1 MGTARPTTG
10 SASDQ
15 GRRRYNA
22 DALAVWAHGG
32 GLGVAVADGI
42 GDTAAAYGAAHV
54 AADTAARAAAGGGA
68 LDALLAARAAIVG
81 GRDTRAGDAV
91 LVVAALRAG
100 GGEIAWVGDC
110 RAYFFDGA
118 GVRQLTA
125 DQTMAAAVRE
135 AGVATPPPRW
145 EHVVTASVRSASAAN
160 GGAGADPGRGGQAG
174 ARHRRGAPGA
184 LPRGDRGGAGPRP
197 RPGHGGAGAHRPRP
211 AGRGRRQRER
221 HGRRGAAGA
230 CAARPAHRHRPGV
243 PRGGPGKPPTPPDR
257 ESPFPRRRVS
267 VSATASLRFRDGESP
282 FSGWRR
288 PDTGCRLSQR
298 RGNARAY
305 GRGGGSGGEAL
316 LGDPQVDREVGA
328 RGRVGGEVEVAAAG
342 AAAAVGPQRR
352 APSASS
358 SRAAASAASRVG

>member
-15 GRRRYNA
+15 GRRRFNA

-81 GRDTRAGDAV
+81 GRDTGAGDAV

-118 GVRQLTA
+118 GVRLLTA

-135 AGVATPPPRW
+135 AGVAAAPRW
-145 EHVVTASVRSASAAN
+145 EHVVTASVRSASAASAGRARIPEGWGRLALVTDGVHRELSPAEIAAVLAHGHDPATAARELTDLALLA
-160 GGAGADPGRGGQAG
+160 GGGDNASATVVEVPLV
-174 ARHRRGAPGA
+174 PA
-184 LPRGDRGGAGPRP
+184 LPAQRTDTS
-197 RPGHGGAGAHRPRP
+197 P
-211 AGRGRRQRER
+211 A
-221 HGRRGAAGA
+221 
-230 CAARPAHRHRPGV
+230 
-243 PRGGPGKPPTPPDR
+243 
-257 ESPFPRRRVS
+257 FP
-267 VSATASLRFRDGESP
+267 
-282 FSGWRR
+282 
-288 PDTGCRLSQR
+288 
-298 RGNARAY
+298 
-305 GRGGGSGGEAL
+305 
-316 LGDPQVDREVGA
+316 
-328 RGRVGGEVEVAAAG
+328 EVAAE
-342 AAAAVGPQRR
+342 AADTA
-352 APSASS
+352 
-358 SRAAASAASRVG
+358 

>member
-15 GRRRYNA
+15 GRRRFNA

-81 GRDTRAGDAV
+81 GKGDAV

-135 AGVATPPPRW
+135 AGAAAAPRW
-145 EHVVTASVRSASAAN
+145 EHVVTASVRSASVGNAGRVRIPAGWGRLALVTDGVHRELSPAEIAAVLAHGHDPATAARELTDLALLA
-160 GGAGADPGRGGQAG
+160 GGGDNASATVIEVPLVA
-174 ARHRRGAPGA
+174 A
-184 LPRGDRGGAGPRP
+184 LPAQRTDTS
-197 RPGHGGAGAHRPRP
+197 P
-211 AGRGRRQRER
+211 AFPE
-221 HGRRGAAGA
+221 
-230 CAARPAHRHRPGV
+230 V
-243 PRGGPGKPPTPPDR
+243 P
-257 ESPFPRRRVS
+257 
-267 VSATASLRFRDGESP
+267 
-282 FSGWRR
+282 
-288 PDTGCRLSQR
+288 
-298 RGNARAY
+298 
-305 GRGGGSGGEAL
+305 GEAA
-316 LGDPQVDREVGA
+316 DTA
-328 RGRVGGEVEVAAAG
+328 
-342 AAAAVGPQRR
+342 
-352 APSASS
+352 
-358 SRAAASAASRVG
+358 

>member
-15 GRRRYNA
+15 GRRRFNA

-135 AGVATPPPRW
+135 AGVAAAPRW

-160 GGAGADPGRGGQAG
+160 AGGCGSRRGGQA
-174 ARHRRGAPGA
+174 
-184 LPRGDRGGAGPRP
+184 
-197 RPGHGGAGAHRPRP
+197 
-211 AGRGRRQRER
+211 
-221 HGRRGAAGA
+221 
-230 CAARPAHRHRPGV
+230 CARPDGV
-243 PRGGPGKPPTPPDR
+243 DRSSPPRRSRRCWPTATTR
-257 ESPFPRRRVS
+257 PRRRGS
-267 VSATASLRFRDGESP
+267 SPTSPSWPGAATTRAPRSSRCRWCLRCPPSAPTPARPSP
-282 FSGWRR
+282 RC
-288 PDTGCRLSQR
+288 P
-298 RGNARAY
+298 
-305 GRGGGSGGEAL
+305 GEAA
-316 LGDPQVDREVGA
+316 DTA
-328 RGRVGGEVEVAAAG
+328 
-342 AAAAVGPQRR
+342 
-352 APSASS
+352 
-358 SRAAASAASRVG
+358 